1 MNDIKNEFFDTV
13 NVALSCNEGDFVIW
27 DNCNRFIPIALDD
40 LSDLI
45 LKLMKLEEYLELKDD
60 IKTVDPLCL
69 FGNQPVPVATDTE
82 TF

>member
-1 MNDIKNEFFDTV
+1 MNDIKSEFVDTV

-40 LSDLI
+40 LSELI
-45 LKLMKLEEYLELKDD
+45 FKLMKLEEYLELKGD
-60 IKTVDPLCL
+60 IQTVDPLSL
-69 FGNQPVPVATDTE
+69 LGSQPVPVKEDTE